1 MARTPHVL
9 LAVALLLVPAS
20 GAAQGAAGG
29 SEVTSL
35 TGTPGE
41 GEVAVSGTAVFGG
54 QDPVFVSEDAPG
66 DAPGMVSAGDFGG
79 VDQTGLDLLAAT
91 LSVPDPDAPELLVEW
106 RVSNLPPEGIPEG
119 TRLAMSFRAGDEIY
133 QVQAKRS
140 NVAGPT
146 SPNDP
151 MGHAMRLDGAFQLL
165 GDCGSFATGDE
176 QHCLHL
182 LWLDGAADPRTGTVS
197 ARVPLDSTVAPEIR
211 PGAVL
216 RPTGSESLEIAG
228 VLSGIHAVQ
237 SLVEPTDDH
246 APFGPPGVA
255 GYGFDVAEKAVML
268 GAAPTGTD
276 PSAVEYT
283 TPAVLAA
290 DGSFTG
296 SISTAGHDPA
306 TSDVYARACFATNC
320 GYRSVGGANL
330 PATEAEAVLR
340 LGGSVD
346 RSFAFWRGGLVGNKL
361 EHTLPAFPLGDPG
374 LSTCQRVACYA
385 STVRVESPGAAR
397 LRIAIDTAT
406 RGDEF
411 HITVTLPG
419 GQTITNR
426 NDNSFNVEFLINDP
440 SVGDYDILVR
450 PYSAQN
456 NFFSMRA
463 KLEATLPVRVPDAE
477 GLIPPDLRPTPPYEL
492 NFHAPIN
499 PLNGG
504 FPPDDIN
511 PPASAAGVSPVSC
524 AADETADDQVVRC
537 LRFSF
542 GLANAGQGNFDVRW
556 SGGGFAGGEAPMFQ
570 CVERDG
576 QGPLGR
582 TAGFSEFHTTHG
594 HTHYKDLIQ
603 ADLFRVTDPGAG
615 TMEPAGDGKKLG
627 YSPADQGFARWFS
640 FDQAK
645 SGTSGNAGNCVGA
658 GSRLGM
664 SPGWGDVYRYQRPG
678 NFVDFGTNLDGLYV
692 IRLTIDPLDN
702 VLEADETNNV
712 AYTYVRVTLDEVE
725 VLEHGRGASPFD
737 PSKEV
742 LTPRYRGGVPW

>member
-66 DAPGMVSAGDFGG
+66 DAPGMVPAGDFGG
-79 VDQTGLDLLAAT
+79 ADQTGLDLLAAT
-91 LSVPDPDAPELLVEW
+91 LSVPDPDVAELLVEW

-151 MGHAMRLDGAFQLL
+151 MGHAERLDGAFQLL

-182 LWLDGAADPRTGTVS
+182 LWLDGAVDPRTGTVS
-197 ARVPLDSTVAPEIR
+197 ARVPLDSPSAPEIR
-211 PGAVL
+211 HGAVL

-237 SLVEPTDDH
+237 SLLEPTDDH

-255 GYGFDVAEKAVML
+255 GYGFDVARKEVLL
-268 GAAPTGTD
+268 GVAPAGTEPTQVD
-276 PSAVEYT
+276 YT
-283 TPAVLAA
+283 TPATLAP
-290 DGSFTG
+290 DDSFTG
-296 SISTAGHDPA
+296 SIAVDDPDG
-306 TSDVYARACFATNC
+306 TDVFARACFATNC
-320 GYRSVGGANL
+320 GYRSLGGANL
-330 PATEAEAVLR
+330 PATDAVAVLR

-346 RSFAFWRGGLVGNKL
+346 RSFAFWRGGLIGNKL
-361 EHTLPAFPLGDPG
+361 EHSMPAGLGA
-374 LSTCQRVACYA
+374 LSSCSNSPCFIH
-385 STVRVESPGAAR
+385 TVRVESPGAAR
-397 LRIAIDTAT
+397 LRIALDSA
-406 RGDEF
+406 RRSDEF
-411 HITVTLPG
+411 FTTITLPG
-419 GQTITNR
+419 GQTRSGTNG
-426 NDNSFNVEFLINDP
+426 NAFNIEFFIEDP
-440 SVGDYDILVR
+440 DVGDYTILVR
-450 PYSAQN
+450 PSSAEN

-463 KLEATLPVRVPDAE
+463 KLEATLPTRTPDAQ

-499 PLNGG
+499 PLNGL
-504 FPPDDIN
+504 FPPDDTN

-556 SGGGFAGGEAPMFQ
+556 NGGGFAGGEAPMFQ

-576 QGPLGR
+576 QEPLAR
-582 TAGFSEFHTTHG
+582 PAGFSEFHTTHG

-603 ADLFRVTDPGAG
+603 ADLFRVTDPEAG
-615 TMEPAGDGKKLG
+615 TMEPVGDGKKLG

-640 FDQAK
+640 FEQAEHR
-645 SGTSGNAGNCVGA
+645 TSGNAGNCA
-658 GSRLGM
+658 GTSERLGM

-678 NFVDFGTNLDGLYV
+678 NFVDFGISPDGLYV
-692 IRLTIDPLDN
+692 IRLAIDPLNN
-702 VLEADETNNV
+702 VLESDETNNV
-712 AYTYVRVTLDEVE
+712 SYTYVRVSLQDVE
-725 VLEHGRGASPFD
+725 VLEHGRGASPWD
-737 PSKEV
+737 PSKEILV
-742 LTPRYRGGVPW
+742 PRYRGGVPW